1 MKIIL
6 ASKSPRRR
14 EYMAALFPDYE
25 CVSRE
30 VDESLPEDTAPVRGV
45 ELLARRKGEAV
56 AAMYRGDPGTVI
68 ISADTLV
75 DLDGRKL
82 GKPMSREEAYSMLRS
97 LSGRRHFVHT
107 GVAVSVGG
115 VTYSGADTTAVY
127 FRELTDGEIWD
138 YINSGDPMDKAGAY
152 GIQAGARGFVRGIDG
167 ELDTVV
173 GLSRKLT
180 LRLLREAL
188 PGESLPE
195 IPYTP
200 CPFPEIKEDKTNEKE

>member
-1 MKIIL
+1 
-6 ASKSPRRR
+6 
-14 EYMAALFPDYE
+14 MAALFPGYE

-30 VDESLPEDTAPVRGV
+30 VDESLPENTPPHKGV
-45 ELLARRKGEAV
+45 EELARRKGDAV
-56 AAMYRGDPGTVI
+56 AAMYRGEPETVI

-75 DLDGRKL
+75 DLDGHKL
-82 GKPMSREEAYSMLRS
+82 GKPGSREEAYSMLRS

-107 GVAVSVGG
+107 GVAVSTGG

-127 FRELTDGEIWD
+127 FRELTDDEIWD

-180 LRLLREAL
+180 LRLIGEAL
-188 PGESLPE
+188 PGVPLPE

-200 CPFPEIKEDKTNEKE
+200 CPFPQMKEDKTNEKE

>member
-1 MKIIL
+1 
-6 ASKSPRRR
+6 
-14 EYMAALFPDYE
+14 MAALFPGYE

-30 VDESLPEDTAPVRGV
+30 VDESLPENTPPHKGV
-45 ELLARRKGEAV
+45 EELARRKGDAV
-56 AAMYRGDPGTVI
+56 AAMYRGEPETVI

-75 DLDGRKL
+75 DLDGHKL
-82 GKPMSREEAYSMLRS
+82 GKPGSREEAYSMLRS

-107 GVAVSVGG
+107 AVAVSTGG

-127 FRELTDGEIWD
+127 FRELTDDEIWD

-180 LRLLREAL
+180 LRLIGEAL
-188 PGESLPE
+188 PGVPLPE

-200 CPFPEIKEDKTNEKE
+200 CPFPQMKEDKTNEKE

>member
-1 MKIIL
+1 
-6 ASKSPRRR
+6 
-14 EYMAALFPDYE
+14 MAALFPGYE

-30 VDESLPEDTAPVRGV
+30 VDESLPENTPPHKGV
-45 ELLARRKGEAV
+45 EELARRKGEAV
-56 AAMYRGDPGTVI
+56 AAMYRCEPETVV

-75 DLDGRKL
+75 DLDGHKL
-82 GKPMSREEAYSMLRS
+82 GKPGSREEAYSMLRS

-107 GVAVSVGG
+107 GVAVSTGG

-127 FRELTDGEIWD
+127 FRELTDDEIWD

-180 LRLLREAL
+180 LRLIGEAL
-188 PGESLPE
+188 PGVPLPE

-200 CPFPEIKEDKTNEKE
+200 CPFPQIKEDKTNEKE